1 MSHNLVLKILI
12 LGSENV
18 ENYKIIADQYFST
31 DYRSIVGVNV
41 LSKTISVEFD
51 GNRVNAV
58 LSMWDISS
66 KTRFEE
72 MRKLFF
78 KGGVGALF
86 LFDLSKPST
95 WYHVIECYKEI
106 EVAFKK
112 IPFMVI
118 SNLHRKKKIVV
129 NEKDVKTWVKQK
141 GGHYIQIDSKNMAR
155 LESTFKNLVAEIVS
169 LNSHS

>member
-1 MSHNLVLKILI
+1 MAQNLVLKILI

-18 ENYKIIADQYFST
+18 ENYKIIADRYFST
-31 DYRSIVGVNV
+31 DYKTIVGVNV
-41 LSKTISVEFD
+41 LSKTISVEHNR
-51 GNRVNAV
+51 NRVNAI

-118 SNLHRKKKIVV
+118 SNLHGKKEIVV
-129 NEKDVKTWVKQK
+129 NEKDVKTWVEQK
-141 GGHYIQIDSKNMAR
+141 GGHYTQIESKNLTR

-169 LNSHS
+169 LNSLP